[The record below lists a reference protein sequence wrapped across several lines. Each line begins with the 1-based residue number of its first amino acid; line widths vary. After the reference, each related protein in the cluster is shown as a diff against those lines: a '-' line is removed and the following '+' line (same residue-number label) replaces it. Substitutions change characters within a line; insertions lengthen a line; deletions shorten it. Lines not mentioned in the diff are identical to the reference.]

1 MDAVSRVKYFMRA
14 GLKATLAVVVMSLNL
29 AALAAVPEPSRFAA
43 EVAQFSQHDEF
54 NPWPE
59 GAILATG
66 SSSMRFWSVNQMLER
81 QMAPLTVINRGFG
94 GSVFNDLNHYLD
106 QLVLKYRPRAVMIYE
121 GDNDIA
127 LGLSQDA
134 ILDSLS
140 SVIAQVHDQN
150 AQTRFYLLSVKP
162 SISRWLH
169 WPAMQ
174 QLNEALQALCA
185 TDARLVYIDVASPM
199 LGEDNRPGPD
209 IYVADGLHLNELGYQ
224 LWRDAVR
231 PVLMEGERQFEPR

>member
-1 MDAVSRVKYFMRA
+1 MKTIMNETNKLA
-14 GLKATLAVVVMSLNL
+14 LAVFLMAVNMAVVG
-29 AALAAVPEPSRFAA
+29 AVPEPGRFAA
-43 EVAQFSQHDEF
+43 QVAQFSQHDEL

-66 SSSMRFWSVNQMLER
+66 SSSMRFWSVDQMLER

-106 QLVLKYRPRAVMIYE
+106 RLVLKYRPRAVMIYE

-127 LGLSQDA
+127 FGLAQDSILRSLSQ
-134 ILDSLS
+134 I
-140 SVIAQVHDQN
+140 IGKVHDQS
-150 AQTRFYLLSVKP
+150 AQTRFYILSVKP
-162 SISRWLH
+162 SISRWLL

-185 TDARLVYIDVASPM
+185 TDARLVYIDVASAM
-199 LGEDNRPGPD
+199 LGEDNQPRPDLFAP
-209 IYVADGLHLNELGYQ
+209 DGLHLNELGYQ

-231 PVLMEGERQFEPR
+231 PVLLEAELEFEYR

>member
-1 MDAVSRVKYFMRA
+1 
-14 GLKATLAVVVMSLNL
+14 
-29 AALAAVPEPSRFAA
+29 
-43 EVAQFSQHDEF
+43 
-54 NPWPE
+54 
-59 GAILATG
+59 
-66 SSSMRFWSVNQMLER
+66 MLER

-199 LGEDNRPGPD
+199 LGEDNRPRPD